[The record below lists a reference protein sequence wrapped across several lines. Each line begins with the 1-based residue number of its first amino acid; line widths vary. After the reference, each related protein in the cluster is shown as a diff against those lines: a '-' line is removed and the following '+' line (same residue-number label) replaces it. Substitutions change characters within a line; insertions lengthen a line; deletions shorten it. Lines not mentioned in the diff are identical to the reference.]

1 MSAPIGNTCPDVN
14 RAIKNVEDI
23 RKNLS
28 YVLKYDDSTTLAE
41 FKGILED
48 VEYDLRQT
56 TDSFEDLRKSNSTLR
71 EWGIEMEQEAETLKV
86 QYDELQEKYD
96 LMERRLLDEKDEFI
110 N

>member
-23 RKNLS
+23 RNNLN
-28 YVLKYDDSTTLAE
+28 YILNHEDAATLAE
-41 FKGILED
+41 FRGSIED

-56 TDSFEDLRKSNSTLR
+56 IDSFEELRKSNSTLR
-71 EWGIEMEQEAETLKV
+71 EWGIEMEEEAETLKV

-96 LMERRLLDEKDEFI
+96 LLERRLQEE
-110 N
+110 